1 MTAHAQTRRAGFVVL
16 WPALVFNRCL
26 TQVAVELCFEELP
39 NSEMLI
45 LPLVRQFVHQP
56 RVVARFCG
64 QCARKVRR
72 IANGDR
78 VFRWRQLPLASCSC
92 RLTIGEIVRVPLP
105 RCLSPIPCYNECYEN
120 IPINCNA
127 ILCRPDSCVLSLRE
141 RNIPKCLPVKPNSFC
156 WPYLGKLLFRSVW
169 ICNVAYL

>member
-1 MTAHAQTRRAGFVVL
+1 MPPF
-16 WPALVFNRCL
+16 

-56 RVVARFCG
+56 REVARFCG

-92 RLTIGEIVRVPLP
+92 RLTIGANSACAIAEA
-105 RCLSPIPCYNECYEN
+105 PIT
-120 IPINCNA
+120 
-127 ILCRPDSCVLSLRE
+127 DSVL
-141 RNIPKCLPVKPNSFC
+141 
-156 WPYLGKLLFRSVW
+156 
-169 ICNVAYL
+169 